1 MDIRVAELRVL
12 AAQTAVE
19 YWRSRPMPPLPSKP
33 NPVTDIAQ
41 ARSQLRRLF
50 AARGYRF

>member
-12 AAQTAVE
+12 AAQTAVG
-19 YWRSRPMPPLPSKP
+19 YWRSRPMPPLLSKP
-33 NPVTDIAQ
+33 NPVAVAL
-41 ARSQLRRLF
+41 ARSQLQRLL